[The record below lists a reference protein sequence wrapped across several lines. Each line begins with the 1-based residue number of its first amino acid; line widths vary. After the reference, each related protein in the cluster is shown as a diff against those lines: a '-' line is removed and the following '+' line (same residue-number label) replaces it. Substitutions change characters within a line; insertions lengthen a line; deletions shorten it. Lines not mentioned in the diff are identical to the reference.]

1 MEKER
6 EGKKREEKSYL
17 SDNYYRLRKIETVS
31 YVYRPRS
38 SSTR

>member
-6 EGKKREEKSYL
+6 GKKREEKSYL